1 MALAKNGDE
10 KAFEE
15 IVKRYKERI
24 GRIIFGMLGNTQ
36 DAEDIGQ
43 EVFIRFYYS
52 MDNFRGDSE
61 LGTYLTRIA
70 INLSINELRKRKRKI
85 FNFSNNYLEKQNI
98 INEPIFPKKIEI
110 NEMIEKSIAS
120 LNPKL
125 RVVVVLRFLNS
136 LSIKEIAAALKLP
149 KGTVQSRLFRAQEKL
164 LKVIKPI
171 LEK

>member
-1 MALAKNGDE
+1 VALAKDGDE

-24 GRIIFGMLGNTQ
+24 ARIIFGMLGNTQ

-85 FNFSNNYLEKQNI
+85 FNFNNYLEKQNI
-98 INEPIFPKKIEI
+98 INEPVLLKKIEI
-110 NEMIEKSIAS
+110 NEMIEKAIES

-125 RVVVVLRFLNS
+125 RVVVVLRFLNTF
-136 LSIKEIAAALKLP
+136 SIKEISETLKLP
-149 KGTVQSRLFRAQEKL
+149 KGTVQSRLSRAQEKL
-164 LKVIKPI
+164 LKKIKPL
-171 LEK
+171 LEQ